1 MSNKEI
7 TKTIYYFAETTNF
20 NSLREAEPLKATSL
34 TSAKREARRKQG
46 LVGTWLTIGTSV
58 NSDGFLNSVV
68 AYYSPQDCRWHK
80 FSSDCE

>member
-1 MSNKEI
+1 M
-7 TKTIYYFAETTNF
+7 TKPIYYFAETANL

-46 LVGTWLTIGTSV
+46 FVGTWLAIGTSV

-68 AYYSPQDCRWHK
+68 TYYSPDDCRWHNY
-80 FSSDCE
+80 E